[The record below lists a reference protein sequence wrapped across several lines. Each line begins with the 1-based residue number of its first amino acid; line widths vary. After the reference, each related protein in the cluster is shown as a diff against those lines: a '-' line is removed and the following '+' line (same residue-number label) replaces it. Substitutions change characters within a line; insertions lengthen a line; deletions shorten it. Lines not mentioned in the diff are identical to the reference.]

1 MWTPDRQRPPIY
13 TVWEEILGWTLDRT
27 AGLPKSQ
34 RFTFGQRIDTL
45 SMDVML
51 RIVEAIYTREKLAI
65 LRQLNL
71 WLEQLRALWR
81 LVHKRQWISRKQLVY
96 IQAKIDETGR
106 MLGGWVKRQKGGAT

>member
-1 MWTPDRQRPPIY
+1 MKPDANRPPLY
-13 TVWEEILGWTLDRT
+13 TVWEEILHWTLDRT

-51 RIVEAIYTREKLAI
+51 GIVEAIYTREKLGI

-71 WLEQLRALWR
+71 WLEQLRVLWR
-81 LVHKRQWISRKQLVY
+81 LVQKREWISRKQLIY
-96 IQAKIDETGR
+96 IQARIDEAGR
-106 MLGGWVKRQKGGAT
+106 MLGGWAKRQKGGAP